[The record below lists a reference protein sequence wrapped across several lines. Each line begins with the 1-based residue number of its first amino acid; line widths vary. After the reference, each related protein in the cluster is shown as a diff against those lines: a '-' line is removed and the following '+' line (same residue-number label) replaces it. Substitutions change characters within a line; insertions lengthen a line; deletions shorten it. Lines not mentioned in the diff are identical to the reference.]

1 MKNVKFII
9 IALAAAFLAAGCGSG
24 NAVDSAL
31 SQLED
36 AMQKVE
42 KNKTSMTAADW
53 EQFAKETEAPCK
65 ILNEAMD
72 SKDVGALKKLKISA
86 VVIKYTAVIG
96 EAAMH
101 TAVDSLSVKLQ
112 EAGVSDSIVGVTN
125 QLKEALESDEVKN
138 AVQELQKA
146 LDH

>member
-1 MKNVKFII
+1 MKNVKII
-9 IALAAAFLAAGCGSG
+9 ITALAIGMMAVSCGSG
-24 NAVDSAL
+24 NAVDNAL

-42 KNKTSMTAADW
+42 KNKSSMTAADW

-72 SKDVGALKKLKISA
+72 SKDVSTLKKLKISA
-86 VVIKYTAVIG
+86 VVIKYTTVIG

-101 TAVDSLSVKLQ
+101 TAVDSLNVKLQ
-112 EAGVSDSIVGVTN
+112 EAGVSDSVAGATN
-125 QLKEALESDEVKN
+125 QLKEALQSEEVKN
-138 AVQELQKA
+138 ALQELQKA
-146 LDH
+146 LGK